1 MPIPPPPPSPTH
13 SHYIQRMH
21 PQAPIYP
28 LHCRRWRN
36 AKGSV
41 VVAVAWLYI
50 VLIELISDINKP
62 NGAWWTTTP
71 DRPTDHP
78 CRPRRVLC
86 MDRQNLISFGE
97 NVYLKWPPT
106 YRRLVGN
113 FSSVVCMD
121 GRAGIAGPQVKHT
134 LEERF
139 NGSMAQY
146 WFVGLAGQET

>member
-1 MPIPPPPPSPTH
+1 
-13 SHYIQRMH
+13 
-21 PQAPIYP
+21 
-28 LHCRRWRN
+28 
-36 AKGSV
+36 
-41 VVAVAWLYI
+41 
-50 VLIELISDINKP
+50 
-62 NGAWWTTTP
+62 
-71 DRPTDHP
+71 
-78 CRPRRVLC
+78 